1 MATREELLNQ
11 AVEIRDAEIEKENT
25 ALRVGTLLVDIVE
38 YLSGVIDAND
48 MGAILA
54 DYAQLAGNGLVNWQN
69 SRCVFL
75 ASMGAELDNIDGG
88 DWEYASH
95 NGDII
100 FDPSFKYL
108 RVVGETGNYYVS
120 IGVVYINAHSGHA
133 YKWDNVARVMTEI
146 TDSSRPT
153 VITYRNPPLFG
164 TIAIGESYYYEANG
178 TKRLAIKTSAN
189 GSYSFTPDP
198 KKIYVF
204 KDIRES
210 AVWDTTNS
218 TWLSIGGNI
227 NVVNNLTTGGADKAL
242 SAEMGKRL
250 KEKVEDVQ
258 ANIQRL
264 YNNLGNIA
272 FWNAAAKSAAAPIP
286 LDWGGTK
293 HLVTL
298 NLNLTNAVVKHNGT
312 AVANGATIQVE
323 EYDTL
328 TLLVDAE
335 RGYTLQSVTSSTTG
349 AVVTDNGNGTYNV
362 ALTMGQNNVT
372 LAITATA
379 AQAYS
384 ITYGTMA
391 NCSVVTSP
399 APTSILGG
407 QSVEI
412 EFSAESGYELDSSCF
427 TVANADKSWSASA
440 NKLTIS
446 NATGN
451 VTISAEAEQPKTKFL
466 KYYWMNYD
474 GSKPVP
480 SKNNSLGFADKFAVS
495 DFIHVP
501 MMTISST
508 TKWKMFHKW
517 SAMDANTRPLI
528 MSYYKLE
535 NGQYVYLANKTSA
548 NYDSGER
555 EWTMSNNDINNAC
568 AAGTLYVRL
577 TLGMN
582 TNDGAGTALH
592 SDGYATVAGTDIFR
606 VGADN
611 YRLVD
616 EQDWDVDELNLS

>member
-38 YLSGVIDAND
+38 YLSGVIDADD

-54 DYAQLAGNGLVNWQN
+54 DYAQLAGDGLVNWHN

-100 FDPSFKYL
+100 FDPSSKSL
-108 RVVGETGNYYVS
+108 RVVGESGNYYVS

-210 AVWDTTNS
+210 AVWDTANS
-218 TWLSIGGNI
+218 TWLPIGGNI

-298 NLNLTNAVVKHNGT
+298 NLSLTNAVVKHNGT

-323 EYDTL
+323 EYTAL
-328 TLLVDAE
+328 TLLVEASS
-335 RGYTLQSVTSSTTG
+335 GYTLQSVTSSTTG
-349 AVVTDNGNGTYNV
+349 ATVTDNGNGTYNV
-362 ALTMGQNNVT
+362 ALTMGQSNVT
-372 LAITATA
+372 LAITAMA

-384 ITYGTMA
+384 ITYGTMT

-399 APTSILGG
+399 APISILGG

-412 EFSAESGYELDSSCF
+412 EFSVGSGYELDSSCF
-427 TVANADKSWSASA
+427 TVANADKSWSSST

-451 VTISAEAEQPKTKFL
+451 VTISATASVPKLKFL
-466 KYYWMNYD
+466 KYYWMAWNNTNPY
-474 GSKPVP
+474 P
-480 SKNNSLGFADKFAVS
+480 SNSSVQGFYGKYAVS
-495 DFIHVP
+495 DYIPVP
-501 MMTISST
+501 QMTITSST
-508 TKWKMFHKW
+508 KWMVFYKW
-517 SAMDANTRPLI
+517 EALDVNIRPLI

-535 NGQYVYLANKTSA
+535 NGQYTYLANKTATNTSA
-548 NYDSGER
+548 SSR
-555 EWTMSNNDINNAC
+555 EWTMSDANIISAC

-582 TNDGAGTALH
+582 KSDGTGTALH
-592 SDGYATVAGTDIFR
+592 ADGCATVGGTDIFR